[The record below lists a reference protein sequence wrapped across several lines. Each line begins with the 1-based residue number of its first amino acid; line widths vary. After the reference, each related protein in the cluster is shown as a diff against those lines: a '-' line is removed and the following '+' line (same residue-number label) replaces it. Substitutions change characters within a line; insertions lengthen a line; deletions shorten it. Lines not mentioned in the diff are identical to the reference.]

1 MSSFVIDAS
10 VALAWCFDDEATEAT
25 RALLDRF
32 EGEQAEVPSL
42 WHLELANA
50 LVSGE
55 RHRRITRARAN
66 EFIALIGGLPI
77 VIDEQ
82 TPTLALST
90 VLELARSERLSTYDA
105 SYLELAMR
113 RGLSLATKDNDLA
126 KAAQRVGVS
135 LVPTA

>member
-1 MSSFVIDAS
+1 MSGFVIDAS

-32 EGEQAEVPSL
+32 EEDHAQVPSL

-50 LVSGE
+50 LALGE
-55 RHRRITRARAN
+55 RKKRITPARTA
-66 EFIALIGGLPI
+66 EFIALVGGLPI

-82 TPTLALST
+82 TPNHALST
-90 VLELARSERLSTYDA
+90 VLDLARSEQLSAYDA

-113 RGLSLATKDNDLA
+113 RGVPLATKDGDLV
-126 KAAQRVGVS
+126 KAARRMGVG
-135 LVPTA
+135 LLPTA